1 MSDIKTTAEI
11 VLELRKEGRTHIPC
25 IARMETLEADLAALR
40 QRHAEALALVA
51 RQAEDDGLWFIA
63 HTAPEIYLQQALR
76 ALHAALET
84 VAERDNARKNIS
96 AICDAM
102 HLTESECEDGART
115 HVERVVAE
123 VGRLRVQSAQADEA
137 VIAVGANIKRLLA
150 DLAALRE
157 AATTHCAC
165 VVSKEGDE
173 CLSECDEHE
182 QVRERAEKA
191 EADLAALRQR
201 HAEVGAATTA
211 PIPLT
216 EEQEREAKEWAADD
230 RLWTTRETVEFNLR
244 TFVRKI
250 LSLCP
255 PALARQRHAEAEK
268 AGRFCYLEG
277 WNDVVHDREADFNRA
292 WAAWIASS
300 AKAALEGD
308 HEL

>member
-1 MSDIKTTAEI
+1 MSWEQSRR
-11 VLELRKEGRTHIPC
+11 L
-25 IARMETLEADLAALR
+25 
-40 QRHAEALALVA
+40 
-51 RQAEDDGLWFIA
+51 
-63 HTAPEIYLQQALR
+63 
-76 ALHAALET
+76 
-84 VAERDNARKNIS
+84 
-96 AICDAM
+96 
-102 HLTESECEDGART
+102 
-115 HVERVVAE
+115 VAE
-123 VGRLRVQSAQADEA
+123 VERARVQSAQADQA
-137 VIAVGANIKRLLA
+137 VIAVGANIKRLTA
-150 DLAALRE
+150 DMTALR
-157 AATTHCAC
+157 
-165 VVSKEGDE
+165 
-173 CLSECDEHE
+173 L
-182 QVRERAEKA
+182 
-191 EADLAALRQR
+191 R
-201 HAEVGAATTA
+201 HAEAGAATTA

>member
-1 MSDIKTTAEI
+1 MSDRLDDIK
-11 VLELRKEGRTHIPC
+11 
-25 IARMETLEADLAALR
+25 AALACQPCGDTGSVTEVLPEHDPNCDGSCR
-40 QRHAEALALVA
+40 NCPVA
-51 RQAEDDGLWFIA
+51 VPYQAPCPNCNDGD
-63 HTAPEIYLQQALR
+63 APSPLSWEQSRRL
-76 ALHAALET
+76 
-84 VAERDNARKNIS
+84 
-96 AICDAM
+96 
-102 HLTESECEDGART
+102 
-115 HVERVVAE
+115 VAE
-123 VGRLRVQSAQADEA
+123 VERARVQSAQADQA
-137 VIAVGANIKRLLA
+137 VIAVGANIKRLTA
-150 DLAALRE
+150 DMTALR
-157 AATTHCAC
+157 
-165 VVSKEGDE
+165 
-173 CLSECDEHE
+173 L
-182 QVRERAEKA
+182 
-191 EADLAALRQR
+191 R
-201 HAEVGAATTA
+201 HAEAGAATTA

-244 TFVRKI
+244 TFARKI